1 MTLIRHEL
9 RQNRLSLII
18 WTLTIGFL
26 MVVCVLVYPEM
37 QSGMGD
43 MMENINNVFSSMGAF
58 TAAFGMDRVNFGE
71 FMGFYS
77 VECGNVIGLGGA
89 LFAALLGISALA
101 KEEKDHTA
109 EFLLTH
115 PLRRADVVIGKL
127 GAVIL
132 EILILNAAILLLVI
146 ASILSIGVTPDWT
159 ALFLLH
165 LSNLLLQL
173 EIALICFGLSAFLR
187 QGGLGLGLG
196 IAMVF
201 YFLNIISN
209 ISDKLKFLN
218 YFTPFA
224 YTEGADIL
232 ANHSLDAAYVAT
244 GTFFAAAGG
253 IAACVKYCRK
263 DIT

>member
-26 MVVCVLVYPEM
+26 MAVCVLIYPEM
-37 QSGMGD
+37 QAGMGD
-43 MMENINNVFSSMGAF
+43 MMENINKVFSSMGAF

-89 LFAALLGISALA
+89 FFAALLGISALA
-101 KEEKDHTA
+101 KEEKEHTA

-115 PLRRADVVIGKL
+115 PLRRANVVIGKL

-132 EILILNAAILLLVI
+132 EILILNAALLLMVI
-146 ASILSIGVTPDWT
+146 ASILLIGVTPDWT

-173 EIALICFGLSAFLR
+173 EIALICFGISAFLR
-187 QGGLGLGLG
+187 QGSLGLGMG

-201 YFLNIISN
+201 YFMNLMSN
-209 ISDKLKFLN
+209 IADSLKFLN

-232 ANHSLDAAYVAT
+232 ADHSLKAVYVAI
-244 GTFFAAAGG
+244 GMFFAAAGG
-253 IAACVKYCRK
+253 IAAYVKYCRK
-263 DIT
+263 DIS